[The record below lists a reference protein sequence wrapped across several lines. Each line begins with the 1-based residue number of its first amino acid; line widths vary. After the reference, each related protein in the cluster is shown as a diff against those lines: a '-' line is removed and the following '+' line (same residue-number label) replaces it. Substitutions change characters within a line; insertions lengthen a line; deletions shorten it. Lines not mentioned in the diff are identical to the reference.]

1 MCKEGVAVA
10 SRRAREWGSSK
21 VGGQKGWGTMQQGP
35 GGQAGWEPQ
44 YSATVANTAGSHAEA
59 ATAQKDSELGEI
71 KSK

>member
-1 MCKEGVAVA
+1 
-10 SRRAREWGSSK
+10 
-21 VGGQKGWGTMQQGP
+21 MQQGP

-44 YSATVANTAGSHAEA
+44 YSATVADTAGSHAEA